1 LPLGANPVS
10 AGYVIIG
17 MGAAGLAAA
26 LTIRQCESKA
36 SITLITDD
44 SHGYYSRPG
53 LAYLLAGEIPDK
65 QLFPFSD
72 KLFRDQQFHI
82 IKAVVESIDV
92 KNKQV
97 VLQDKRRLSYYRLLI
112 ATGASAVIP
121 HVPGIDA
128 EGVVKLDNLY
138 DAHHILKQTRK
149 AKRAVVIGGGITALE
164 LVEGLLAQGIETH
177 YFLRGDRYW
186 SSVLDE
192 VESRIVEGRLR
203 MEGVK
208 IHYFTELQEV
218 RERKGKVIGV
228 TAQQKNLPISI
239 DCQLVAVAIGIKPRM
254 HLAEAAAIATKRG
267 ILVDTMLQTSIPE
280 IYAAGDVAQVFDRLR
295 GDYYLDS
302 LWHPAIQMGRVAGA
316 NMAGGNLNYMK
327 KYPLNVT
334 RLAGLVTTI
343 IGRVGKEG
351 TDSSTRPARDA
362 DTVGIMRG
370 DSEVW
375 RLQPDAE
382 LVQTYQGDNRL
393 RLYLNQNKVVGAV
406 LMGDQALSH
415 AIQGLIQE
423 EIDIQPI
430 RDALMASNA
439 DLPSI
444 LSRYWSARPHAAKV
458 A

>member
-1 LPLGANPVS
+1 MGANLGP
-10 AGYVIIG
+10 AGHVIIG

-26 LTIRQCESKA
+26 LSIRQCESKA
-36 SITLITDD
+36 NITLITDD
-44 SHGYYSRPG
+44 SYGYYSRPG
-53 LAYLLAGEIPDK
+53 LAYLLAGEVPDR
-65 QLFPFSD
+65 QLFPFPD
-72 KLFRDQQFHI
+72 KLFRDQHFHVI
-82 IKAVVESIDV
+82 QAVVESIDV
-92 KNKQV
+92 ENRQL
-97 VLQDKRRLSYYRLLI
+97 VLQDRRRLSYSSLLI

-121 HVPGIDA
+121 NVPGIQA
-128 EGVVKLDNLY
+128 EGVVKLDNLS
-138 DAHHILKQTRK
+138 DAHHILKQARK
-149 AKRAVVIGGGITALE
+149 ARRAVVIGGGITALE

-192 VESRIVEGRLR
+192 VESRIVESRLS

-208 IHYFTELQEV
+208 IHYFTDLLGV
-218 RERKGKVIGV
+218 REKKGKVIGV
-228 TAQQKNLPISI
+228 TAQQQGLQVSI

-254 HLAEAAAIATKRG
+254 QLAEAAGIATKRG
-267 ILVDTMLQTSIPE
+267 ILVDTMLQTSAPD
-280 IYAAGDVAQVFDRLR
+280 IYAAGDVAQVYDRQK
-295 GDYYLDS
+295 GDYFLDS

-316 NMAGGNLNYMK
+316 NMAGGKLNYIK

-343 IGRVGKEG
+343 IGRVGKED
-351 TDSSTRPARDA
+351 TNSSTRPARDA

-375 RLQPDAE
+375 RLQPEAE

-393 RLYLNQNKVVGAV
+393 RLYINQNRVVGAV

-444 LSRYWSARPHAAKV
+444 LSRYWSARTHAAKV